1 MSTEKDLKKT
11 IKTNHSN
18 VGDTKT
24 RVLQIKKWL
33 LTHRLNTRKKILL
46 NSISL
51 STVLTFLPFALG
63 LFQFLNNKIS
73 SPLTSE
79 SFFQK
84 NLPLFANLNPKYTY
98 ETLNYILKLNTE
110 ILSND
115 KNLLLSQPKFLAKI
129 KKPQGLVDKKFTGI
143 DCGFYILESGL
154 FLYEKDFPISNLDEL
169 PSYMQGLKPSN
180 GRQKDSDQLL
190 VDLAKTDKKIVS
202 ILTNNIVKDSVKI
215 DKTSSTKK
223 PKLVNQTEFCES
235 IFLTKSL
242 FSSPGNLK
250 SKIQLINQNQ
260 IQVQKKKDVASFSN
274 SFFKNRADFYSSLNF
289 LNLEF
294 QNLFIQT
301 KIASSLNEIQNKTK
315 TPILSNQSII
325 TLEEFFNKNLKKDD
339 NCLIESI
346 LRNLE
351 NQTLSA
357 DSKDYRLMSGYNY
370 PDMTSLDLQC
380 LLKQK
385 QILNLIFDNLS
396 FTKFQNNFLF
406 PEISKN
412 KYFFTIKNLPA
423 VLIETKKIIL
433 QSNENKVFYNGP
445 ALVLDS
451 QRAFDWKTHG
461 NSTLR
466 SWFHDYISPLNPLNQ
481 IQENFFGIYQ
491 SPKFAISEQNTND
504 FTLKNKAL
512 LQEFYF
518 PTHQRWDLVRS
529 PLGSNLTPFISS
541 FHIPS
546 ENASKNERLLRGID
560 VQISNND
567 DTISDPQFVPIIQLQ
582 QPIFRSDPQSKLNLN
597 SYSPLFDLGITA
609 KPDYNIS
616 RQHLNQNLF
625 VTEYASGRYT
635 KKASIFSKSS
645 RLIGSGTDL
654 WEPLTLNSWLIISQL
669 SFAVFIFQVLK
680 SLADNYGRELLGY
693 LLDLVASLGFLDDS
707 LKQEIEIL
715 MGQREKGFRVV
726 LKSRKN
732 FTDIVGIQKF
742 LPEIYEIVWFLR
754 NSARDFALSKTLPR
768 GILLTGPPGTG
779 KTLLVQALGGEAQ
792 VPIVVLSGSSLIE
805 PGESGSV
812 KLEMVFQEA
821 RQVAPCIVFIDE
833 IDTLAQKRIGVVHN
847 PMGQDEL
854 VETLTCFENSLSTST
869 LEKNILAGEKR
880 DIKKQPET
888 GTEQNSQQLGLLT
901 QLLIELDGIQGR
913 DGVIVIGATN
923 RPEVLDPA
931 LLRPGRFDKILQ
943 VDLPKQQKRVEILQF
958 YGQALGYQQN
968 IPWHYLGERTVGF
981 TAADLAT
988 LMNESSIKA
997 ILSKSIHTIETI
1009 EHGIDRLTTS
1019 ENEKYT
1025 LVKREPNESYLKNKI
1040 SSTKDSQELDSKYFS
1055 SQLNNLTVN
1064 SKLSIL
1070 RLAYYQAGKIVLS
1083 YLLEMHPK
1091 SVVASLWP
1099 RRPTIRSVQITTNLQ
1114 NSVFDFARLCELNDR
1129 LVGCYAGKAAEF
1141 LFLENFSSQRFS
1153 HMSTLGLEDLVFAQK
1168 LIYSLL
1174 EKSFFYSK
1182 KSQIQKIIPLFEN
1195 LNAREFRE
1203 IPEKLAFYDQFL
1215 ETLQNPPIQ
1224 KAVEL
1229 ETSSLNSSKNSEF
1242 DKLNAQMYY
1251 SLPWWQQETS
1261 NALEFVEKN
1270 FANWSRLYLSNPE
1283 QNERNPEWFPPD
1295 EFYHSESG
1303 LKNLK
1308 KAFGNVSKRKNQPLR
1323 KSKELTSSNYPDQKI
1338 NFTWNDVSKLTR
1350 DYSVQ
1355 SLILQSF
1362 NKALSILNENRELL
1376 DRLVVELLYHEILRQ
1391 PEIEIIL
1398 KDFQNIRL
1406 TDSLKTN
1413 KIEDLF
1419 KPFEKTNEIEILES
1433 SWGLSS
1439 RKSIPR
1445 WINFGEFSE
1454 ETT

>member
-1 MSTEKDLKKT
+1 MSTEQDLKKT
-11 IKTNHSN
+11 IKTNHPN
-18 VGDTKT
+18 LGDTKT

-33 LTHRLNTRKKILL
+33 LTHRLNTRKKIIL
-46 NSISL
+46 NSVNL

-63 LFQFLNNKIS
+63 LFQFLTNKIS
-73 SPLTSE
+73 SPITSE

-84 NLPLFANLNPKYTY
+84 NLPLFANLNPKYNY
-98 ETLNYILKLNTE
+98 ETLNYILKLNKE

-115 KNLLLSQPKFLAKI
+115 KNLLLSQPKFIAKV
-129 KKPQGLVDKKFTGI
+129 KKPPSFSSKKFTGI
-143 DCGFYILESGL
+143 ACGFYMLESGL
-154 FLYEKDFPISNLDEL
+154 FLYENNSGISNFDEL
-169 PSYMQGLKPSN
+169 PSYLQGLKQSN
-180 GRQKDSDQLL
+180 GQQKSSDQLL
-190 VDLAKTDKKIVS
+190 IDLSKKQKNPFSVLTHDMRKVSDKIGQVSNPLLFSSSAGLKSKI
-202 ILTNNIVKDSVKI
+202 L
-215 DKTSSTKK
+215 
-223 PKLVNQTEFCES
+223 LVNQT
-235 IFLTKSL
+235 
-242 FSSPGNLK
+242 
-250 SKIQLINQNQ
+250 QL
-260 IQVQKKKDVASFSN
+260 QVEKKKSVA
-274 SFFKNRADFYSSLNF
+274 FFDNPFFQNREDFYNSLNF

-301 KIASSLNEIQNKTK
+301 KISSSLNEIANKTNP
-315 TPILSNQSII
+315 PISSNQKII
-325 TLEEFFNKNLKKDD
+325 TLEEFFNKNLKRDD
-339 NCLIESI
+339 NFLIESI

-351 NQTLSA
+351 TQTLSP
-357 DSKDYRLMSGYNY
+357 DSQNYRLMSGYNY
-370 PDMTSLDLQC
+370 PDMVSIDLQW
-380 LLKQK
+380 LLTQK
-385 QILNLIFDNLS
+385 QILKFIFNNASFGNFQTNL
-396 FTKFQNNFLF
+396 LF

-412 KYFFTIKNLPA
+412 KYFFTLKNLPA
-423 VLIETKKIIL
+423 VLIETKKIVL
-433 QSNENKVFYNGP
+433 QSTENKVFYNGP

-461 NSTLR
+461 DKNLR
-466 SWFHDYISPLNPLNQ
+466 SWFHDYISPLNPINQ
-481 IQENFFGIYQ
+481 TQENFFGIYQ
-491 SPKFAISEQNTND
+491 SPKFSISEQNTDD
-504 FTLKNKAL
+504 FDFKNKAL
-512 LQEFYF
+512 LKEFYF

-529 PLGSNLTPFISS
+529 PLTSNVTPFIAS
-541 FHIPS
+541 FHITS
-546 ENASKNERLLRGID
+546 EKISQNERFLRGLDI
-560 VQISNND
+560 QISNND
-567 DTISDPQFVPIIQLQ
+567 ETISDPQFVPIIQLQ
-582 QPIFRSDPQSKLNLN
+582 QPNFRSGPQSKFNFN
-597 SYSPLFDLGITA
+597 NYSPLFDLGITA
-609 KPDYNIS
+609 KPDYKFS
-616 RQHLNQNLF
+616 KQHLNQNLF
-625 VTEYASGRYT
+625 VTEYASGLYT

-732 FTDIVGIQKF
+732 FTDIVGIEKF
-742 LPEIYEIVWFLR
+742 LPEIYEVVWFLR

-779 KTLLVQALGGEAQ
+779 KTLLVQALAGEAQ

-833 IDTLAQKRIGVVHN
+833 IDTLAQKRSGVVHN

-854 VETLTCFENSLSTST
+854 VETLTSFENSLSTST
-869 LEKNILAGEKR
+869 SDTNKLSGEKG
-880 DIKKQPET
+880 DIEQQTES
-888 GTEQNSQQLGLLT
+888 GIEQNSQQLGLLT

-923 RPEVLDPA
+923 RPEVLDSA

-958 YGQALGYQQN
+958 YGQFLGYQQN
-968 IPWHYLGERTVGF
+968 IPWNYLAERTVGF

-1025 LVKREPNESYLKNKI
+1025 LVKRESNQ
-1040 SSTKDSQELDSKYFS
+1040 SSVQKKTSLTKDQPGLS
-1055 SQLNNLTVN
+1055 SQLNKLTIN

-1083 YLLEMHPK
+1083 YLLEMNPK

-1114 NSVFDFARLCELNDR
+1114 NSVFEFARLCELNDR

-1153 HMSTLGLEDLVFAQK
+1153 HISTLGLEDLLFAQK

-1182 KSQIQKIIPLFEN
+1182 KSQIQKTITLFEN

-1215 ETLQNPPIQ
+1215 ETLQNPPIH

-1295 EFYHSESG
+1295 EFYHSGSG

-1308 KAFGNVSKRKNQPLR
+1308 KAFVNVSKRKNEQLLQP
-1323 KSKELTSSNYPDQKI
+1323 KEILTSNYPTQKI
-1338 NFTWNDVSKLTR
+1338 NFAWNDVSKLTR

-1362 NKALSILNENRELL
+1362 NKALVILNENRELL
-1376 DRLVVELLYHEILRQ
+1376 DRLVIELLYNEILRQ
-1391 PEIEIIL
+1391 PEIELIL
-1398 KDFQNIRL
+1398 RDFQNPKL
-1406 TDSLKTN
+1406 TDSLQTN
-1413 KIEDLF
+1413 TLEDLL
-1419 KPFEKTNEIEILES
+1419 KPFEKTQDIEILES

-1439 RKSIPR
+1439 RKPIPR

>member
-1 MSTEKDLKKT
+1 MPTEKDLKKT
-11 IKTNHSN
+11 IKLNHSN
-18 VGDTKT
+18 IGDTKT

-33 LTHRLNTRKKILL
+33 LTHRLKTRKKILL
-46 NSISL
+46 NSVDL
-51 STVLTFLPFALG
+51 PTVLTFLPFALG
-63 LFQFLNNKIS
+63 LFQFLSNKIS
-73 SPLTSE
+73 SPVTNE

-84 NLPLFANLNPKYTY
+84 NLPLFANLNPKYNY
-98 ETLNYILKLNTE
+98 ETLNYILKLNTK
-110 ILSND
+110 ILSNE
-115 KNLLLSQPKFLAKI
+115 KNLFLSQPKFIAKV
-129 KKPQGLVDKKFTGI
+129 KKPPRLENKKFTGI
-143 DCGFYILESGL
+143 NCGFYMLESGL
-154 FLYEKDFPISNLDEL
+154 FLYEKKFPITNLDEL
-169 PSYMQGLKPSN
+169 PSYLQGLKQSN
-180 GRQKDSDQLL
+180 GQQKYLDELL
-190 VDLAKTDKKIVS
+190 LDLSKKDKNLVS
-202 ILTNNIVKDSVKI
+202 ILPNDIVKNSEKSNQ
-215 DKTSSTKK
+215 TSRTKK
-223 PKLVNQTEFCES
+223 QNLSNQTQFWES
-235 IFLTKSL
+235 NRLTKDL
-242 FSSPGNLK
+242 FLSSARLNN
-250 SKIQLINQNQ
+250 KIQLINQNQ
-260 IQVQKKKDVASFSN
+260 KQGEKKKPAISLSN
-274 SFFKNRADFYSSLNF
+274 PFLKNRADFYNSLNF

-301 KIASSLNEIQNKTK
+301 KIASSLNEIPNKNTL
-315 TPILSNQSII
+315 PNSNNQRII
-325 TLEEFFNKNLKKDD
+325 TLEEFLNKNLKRDD
-339 NCLIESI
+339 NFLIESI
-346 LRNLE
+346 LSNLE
-351 NQTLSA
+351 HQTLSP
-357 DSKDYRLMSGYNY
+357 DSKDCRLMSGYNY
-370 PDMTSLDLQC
+370 PDMTSLDLQW
-380 LLKQK
+380 LLTQK
-385 QILNLIFDNLS
+385 QLLNSIFDNVY
-396 FTKFQNNFLF
+396 FGKFQSNLLF

-412 KYFFTIKNLPA
+412 KYFFALKNLPA
-423 VLIETKKIIL
+423 VLIETKKIVL
-433 QSNENKVFYNGP
+433 QSNDNKVFYNGP

-461 NSTLR
+461 DTNLR

-491 SPKFAISEQNTND
+491 SPKFALSEQNNAD
-504 FTLKNKAL
+504 FNLKNKTL

-518 PTHQRWDLVRS
+518 PTHQRWDLVRT
-529 PLGSNLTPFISS
+529 PLTSNLTPFISS
-541 FHIPS
+541 FHIPFEKS
-546 ENASKNERLLRGID
+546 SKNERLLRGID
-560 VQISNND
+560 VQISNTE
-567 DTISDPQFVPIIQLQ
+567 DTVSDAQFVPIIQLQ
-582 QPIFRSDPQSKLNLN
+582 QPNFRSDPQSRLNFN
-597 SYSPLFDLGITA
+597 GYSPLFDLGITA
-609 KPDYNIS
+609 KPDYKFS
-616 RQHLNQNLF
+616 TQHLNQNLF

-654 WEPLTLNSWLIISQL
+654 WEPLTFNSWLIISQL

-833 IDTLAQKRIGVVHN
+833 IDTLAQKRSGVVHN

-854 VETLTCFENSLSTST
+854 VETLTCFENSVSSST
-869 LEKNILAGEKR
+869 LDTNNSSEEKVEQTESGI
-880 DIKKQPET
+880 
-888 GTEQNSQQLGLLT
+888 EQNSQQLGLLT

-943 VDLPKQQKRVEILQF
+943 VDLPKHQKRVEILQF
-958 YGQALGYQQN
+958 YGQFLGYQEN
-968 IPWHYLGERTVGF
+968 IPWNYLGERTVGF

-1025 LVKREPNESYLKNKI
+1025 LVKRESKESYLKNKTN
-1040 SSTKDSQELDSKYFS
+1040 STKDQQSFHIHDSS
-1055 SQLNNLTVN
+1055 AQLNKLTVN

-1114 NSVFDFARLCELNDR
+1114 NSMFEFARLCELNDR

-1153 HMSTLGLEDLVFAQK
+1153 HMSTLGLEDLLFAQK

-1182 KSQIQKIIPLFEN
+1182 KSQIQKTITLFEN

-1215 ETLQNPPIQ
+1215 ETLQNPPID

-1242 DKLNAQMYY
+1242 DKLNPQMYY

-1295 EFYHSESG
+1295 EFYHNVSG

-1308 KAFGNVSKRKNQPLR
+1308 KAFVNVSKRKTKQISE
-1323 KSKELTSSNYPDQKI
+1323 SKEIRTSNYPTQKI
-1338 NFTWNDVSKLTR
+1338 NFAWNDVSKLTR

-1362 NKALSILNENRELL
+1362 NKALVILNENRELL
-1376 DRLVVELLYHEILRQ
+1376 DRLVVELLYNEILRQ
-1391 PEIEIIL
+1391 PEIEAIL
-1398 KDFQNIRL
+1398 KDFQNTKL
-1406 TDSLKTN
+1406 TDSLQTN
-1413 KIEDLF
+1413 KQEDLF
-1419 KPFEKTNEIEILES
+1419 KPFEKINDIQILDS

-1439 RKSIPR
+1439 RKPIPR